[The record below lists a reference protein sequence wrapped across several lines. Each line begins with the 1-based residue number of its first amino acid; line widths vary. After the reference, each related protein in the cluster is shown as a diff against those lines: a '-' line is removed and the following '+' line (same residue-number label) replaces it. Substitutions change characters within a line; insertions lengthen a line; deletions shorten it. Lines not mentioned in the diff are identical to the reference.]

1 MDAETLKKKQ
11 KNLIITNVELATEIQ
26 KILPKIAYYCRLYGV
41 EEALKLGQKDMDP
54 VIKDFIVS
62 EFQVLEKLKSE
73 VGISKENREADA
85 ADCIAF
91 AKSLFVKAM
100 KMDRPDLP
108 QHVPTAALTF
118 KKAVKFFQVAT
129 QFGDIPED
137 CLKAKNYAATR
148 CIDLAKALKAG
159 QAPPPALPQ
168 LSSFGDK
175 EMALADDETAA
186 LMAELNNLPGVPGAV
201 PQQPP
206 AAAAA
211 IPPPAPAAEI
221 PSPSPPAP
229 SALPPGAVPAI
240 PPPRKFNIGQQVKYC
255 PDGTV
260 NCIKEVAV
268 VQNTTT
274 GPDGNPAYRIYLT
287 KRRQELTVPGELL
300 APCLETG
307 DKIVFY
313 PEDGQ
318 GPEEVDV
325 EEIYGSRWPPTYLI
339 KRPGRGLVEA
349 EDERLLLVKP
359 TPPASSTDATA
370 VAGDENGAGAAGNE
384 ESTKNMDPVA
394 ELAALKAAAAA
405 LEAAEAE
412 AEEGEDDQFHERLSN
427 IGEGIEAGTEDKNDD
442 IASDAK
448 STSSSVEAAKV
459 VEHAMAEREEEEE
472 AGNAGATAPVPP
484 AEVFVAPIAPP
495 AVSEPIPSPPPPL
508 DGFIASAPV
517 MPVAPTPPPPPPA
530 APVFVPAPLPV
541 RAPPAPVAA
550 PPSAGPAS
558 YALPIDPNYQPPL
571 EALVEAQKVTKS
583 AGSAM
588 AFEDVPTAV
597 KMLQNA
603 LHLLTRP
610 GAKSSS
616 STRK

>member
-11 KNLIITNVELATEIQ
+11 KNIIIANVELATEIK
-26 KILPKIAYYCRLYGV
+26 KIMPKVAYYCRLFGV

-54 VIKDFIVS
+54 AIRDFILG
-62 EFQVLEKLKSE
+62 EFQELEKLKSE
-73 VGISKENREADA
+73 IGITKENREADA
-85 ADCIAF
+85 AECIAF
-91 AKSLFVKAM
+91 AKSIFVRAM
-100 KMDRPDLP
+100 KMDRQDLP
-108 QHVPTAALTF
+108 QYVPTAALTF

-129 QFGDIPED
+129 QFGDLPED
-137 CLKAKNYAATR
+137 CLKAKNYSATR
-148 CIDLAKALKAG
+148 CIDLAKAHKAG

-168 LSSFGDK
+168 MNSFGDK

-186 LMAELNNLPGVPGAV
+186 LMAELNNLPTIPGTA

-206 AAAAA
+206 PAAAA
-211 IPPPAPAAEI
+211 IPPLAPAAAA
-221 PSPSPPAP
+221 PMPPPAP
-229 SALPPGAVPAI
+229 SALPPGAVPAT
-240 PPPRKFNIGQQVKYC
+240 PPPRKFTIGQEVKFC

-260 NCIKEVAV
+260 NCIKEDAV

-274 GPDGNPAYRIYLT
+274 GPDGNPAYRIYLM
-287 KRRQELTVPGELL
+287 KKRQELTVPGELL

-318 GPEEVDV
+318 GPEEVDI

-359 TPPASSTDATA
+359 TQAVPSDAEDGGGA
-370 VAGDENGAGAAGNE
+370 VSHE
-384 ESTKNMDPVA
+384 ESTKNIDPVA
-394 ELAALKAAAAA
+394 ELAALKAVATA
-405 LEAAEAE
+405 LAAAEAE
-412 AEEGEDDQFHERLSN
+412 AEDGKDDQFHEDLST
-427 IGEGIEAGTEDKNDD
+427 IGEGTEAGTEDKDED
-442 IASDAK
+442 ASGAK
-448 STSSSVEAAKV
+448 STSSSVEAAKII
-459 VEHAMAEREEEEE
+459 EHAMAGKEEEG
-472 AGNAGATAPVPP
+472 AGNARVTAPVPP
-484 AEVFVAPIAPP
+484 QEAFVAPPAPP
-495 AVSEPIPSPPPPL
+495 V
-508 DGFIASAPV
+508 V
-517 MPVAPTPPPPPPA
+517 TAPTPPPPPPA
-530 APVFVPAPLPV
+530 VPVFVPAPLPV
-541 RAPPAPVAA
+541 QAPPAPVAA
-550 PPSAGPAS
+550 PPSAAAAAGPAS
-558 YALPIDPNYQPPL
+558 YALPIDPNYQPSL

-597 KMLQNA
+597 KMLQDA

-616 STRK
+616 STKKKY